1 MVPESTINQAV
12 SSVRKIKAK
21 KQRDEK
27 AERRRQKINE
37 DLSVLDGVR
46 VIANGGFL
54 REAYVAIQHGAGY
67 TVMRNG
73 VQLCRTGNYDYAIRV
88 LKQHAHRGV
97 ARPKELGI
105 AVSKER
111 CLAHAERCLANH

>member
-12 SSVRKIKAK
+12 SDVKKIKAK

-37 DLSVLDGVR
+37 DLSVLDDVR

-54 REAYVAIQHGAGY
+54 RESYVAIQHGAGY

-88 LKQHAHRGV
+88 LKQYAG
-97 ARPKELGI
+97 RPAGKLGI